1 MKHDDT
7 IAKNQKIKKQKKLK
21 KKHKNNIQTLKDSEN
36 NITSTENSNTKQVTL
51 LGKKRKLIYYKRHSL
66 QYNEL
71 NRLYKKEDL
80 KLNINSLY
88 TMTNLN
94 PNYIK
99 GRFAG
104 LLDND
109 ENGNDLILE
118 INIPDNPK
126 YNRYTVYDTKKFR
139 AKLTFMELNSAV
151 LYLLF
156 NGYAAFVLN
165 DAIKIYFFSKNN
177 TCYDIFQRIT
187 LPDELHDCVLFLF
200 KFVYDDDF
208 YFFNKV
214 FSLKKENKIL
224 LYKYNKREKEDEND
238 FAIKGRPFLE
248 HIYLD
253 LNFEFIW
260 FAQKN
265 NNELLFFYEDNFSF
279 LINVYDISKMK
290 VINQK
295 IIKLNNLEHVKIA
308 NYADKVI
315 SDRYLPLS
323 NHNLLYFIDT
333 NLCQISTIKELD
345 IIEYFKIYDDNTI
358 WTIESKKDKSNKKDL
373 YYLRQYK
380 IINNTQELVKIGERI
395 IYNTSFITE
404 NIALVNNK
412 RIVLFKKGKKL
423 ILFK

>member
-1 MKHDDT
+1 MKHENKIT
-7 IAKNQKIKKQKKLK
+7 KNKKIKIQKKLK
-21 KKHKNNIQTLKDSEN
+21 KKQKNNNQAIKESEN
-36 NITSTENSNTKQVTL
+36 NIASNEKNNTKLITL
-51 LGKKRKLIYYKRHSL
+51 LGKKRKLIHYKRHSL
-66 QYNEL
+66 QYDDL
-71 NRLYKKEDL
+71 NRLYKKEDIGF
-80 KLNINSLY
+80 NINNLY

-109 ENGNDLILE
+109 ENENDLILE
-118 INIPDNPK
+118 LNIPDNPK
-126 YNRYTVYDTKKFR
+126 YDRYTVYDTKKFR
-139 AKLTFMELNSAV
+139 AKLTFLELNSAV
-151 LYLLF
+151 FYLLF

-187 LPDELHDCVLFLF
+187 LPDELHDSVLFLF
-200 KFVYDDDF
+200 KFVNDDDF

-214 FSLKKENKIL
+214 FSLKKDNKIL
-224 LYKYNKREKEDEND
+224 LYKYNKKEKEDEND
-238 FAIKGRPFLE
+238 FAIKGRPFVE
-248 HIYLD
+248 NIYLE

-295 IIKLNNLEHVKIA
+295 IIKLNNIDHVKIA

-358 WTIESKKDKSNKKDL
+358 WTIESKRNKSNKKDIF
-373 YYLRQYK
+373 YLRQYK
-380 IINNTQELVKIGERI
+380 IINETQELVKIGERK
-395 IYNTSFITE
+395 IYNTSFITD

>member
-1 MKHDDT
+1 MKNEEN
-7 IAKNQKIKKQKKLK
+7 ASKNKIIKKQKKLK
-21 KKHKNNIQTLKDSEN
+21 KKHKNKNKTIKESEN
-36 NITSTENSNTKQVTL
+36 NLTSSNNNETKPITL

-66 QYNEL
+66 QYNQL
-71 NRLYKKEDL
+71 NKLYKKEDISF
-80 KLNINSLY
+80 NINNLY
-88 TMTNLN
+88 TMVNLN
-94 PNYIK
+94 PNLIK

-109 ENGNDLILE
+109 ENDIDLILE
-118 INIPDNPK
+118 LNNPDNQK

-139 AKLTFMELNSAV
+139 AKLSFLELNSAV

-156 NGYAAFVLN
+156 NGYAAFMLN
-165 DAIKIYFFSKNN
+165 DAIKIYFFSNNN
-177 TCYDIFQRIT
+177 TNYDIFQRIT

-200 KFVYDDDF
+200 KFVHDDDF

-214 FSLKKENKIL
+214 FSLKKDNKIL
-224 LYKYNKREKEDEND
+224 LYKYNKKEKEDEND
-238 FAIKGRPFLE
+238 FAIKGRTFVE
-248 HIYLD
+248 HIYVE

-279 LINVYDISKMK
+279 HINVYDISKLQ
-290 VINQK
+290 VVNQK
-295 IIKLNNLEHVKIA
+295 IIKLNDLEHVKIA

-315 SDRYLPLS
+315 SERYLPLS

-333 NLCQISTIKELD
+333 NLCQITTIKELD
-345 IIEYFKIYDDNTI
+345 IIEYFKINDDNTL
-358 WTIESKKDKSNKKDL
+358 WTIESTKNKTNKNDIF
-373 YYLRQYK
+373 YLRQYK
-380 IINNTQELVKIGERI
+380 IINETQELVKIGERI
-395 IYNTSFITE
+395 IYNTSFITD

-412 RIVLFKKGKKL
+412 RILLFKKGKKL

>member
-1 MKHDDT
+1 MKNEENT
-7 IAKNQKIKKQKKLK
+7 SKNKIVKKQKKLK
-21 KKHKNNIQTLKDSEN
+21 KKHKNKNKTIKESEN
-36 NITSTENSNTKQVTL
+36 NLTSSNNNETKPITL

-66 QYNEL
+66 QYNQL
-71 NRLYKKEDL
+71 NKLYKKEDISF
-80 KLNINSLY
+80 NINNLY
-88 TMTNLN
+88 TMVNLN
-94 PNYIK
+94 PNLIK

-104 LLDND
+104 LLDNE
-109 ENGNDLILE
+109 ENDIDLILE
-118 INIPDNPK
+118 LNNPDNQK

-139 AKLTFMELNSAV
+139 AKLSFLELNSAV

-156 NGYAAFVLN
+156 NGYAAFMLN

-177 TCYDIFQRIT
+177 TNYDIFQRIT

-200 KFVYDDDF
+200 KFVHDDDF

-214 FSLKKENKIL
+214 FSLKKDNKIL
-224 LYKYNKREKEDEND
+224 LYKYNKKEKEDEND
-238 FAIKGRPFLE
+238 FAIKGRTFVE
-248 HIYLD
+248 HIYVE

-279 LINVYDISKMK
+279 HINVYDISKLH
-290 VINQK
+290 VVNQK
-295 IIKLNNLEHVKIA
+295 IIKLNDLEHVKIA

-315 SDRYLPLS
+315 SDKYLPLS

-333 NLCQISTIKELD
+333 NLCQITTIKELD
-345 IIEYFKIYDDNTI
+345 IIEYFKINDDNTL
-358 WTIESKKDKSNKKDL
+358 WTIESTKNKTNKNDIF
-373 YYLRQYK
+373 YLRQYK
-380 IINNTQELVKIGERI
+380 IINETQELVKIGERI
-395 IYNTSFITE
+395 IYNTSFITD

-412 RIVLFKKGKKL
+412 RILLFKKGKKL

>member
-1 MKHDDT
+1 MKNEEN
-7 IAKNQKIKKQKKLK
+7 ASKNKIVKKQKKLK
-21 KKHKNNIQTLKDSEN
+21 KKHKNNIKTLKLSEN
-36 NITSTENSNTKQVTL
+36 NLTSSNNNEKQPKTL

-71 NRLYKKEDL
+71 NKLYKKEDISF
-80 KLNINSLY
+80 NINNLY
-88 TMTNLN
+88 TMVNLN
-94 PNYIK
+94 PNLIK

-109 ENGNDLILE
+109 ENDNDLILE
-118 INIPDNPK
+118 LNNPDNQK

-139 AKLTFMELNSAV
+139 AKLSFLELNSAV

-177 TCYDIFQRIT
+177 TNYDIFQRIT
-187 LPDELHDCVLFLF
+187 LPDELHDSVLFLF
-200 KFVYDDDF
+200 KFVHDDDF

-214 FSLKKENKIL
+214 FSLKKDNKIL
-224 LYKYNKREKEDEND
+224 LYKYNKKEKEDEND
-238 FAIKGRPFLE
+238 FAIKGRTFVE
-248 HIYLD
+248 HIYLE

-279 LINVYDISKMK
+279 HINVYDISKLQ
-290 VINQK
+290 VVNQK
-295 IIKLNNLEHVKIA
+295 IIKLNDIEHVKIA

-315 SDRYLPLS
+315 SDKYLPLS

-333 NLCQISTIKELD
+333 NLCQITTIKELD
-345 IIEYFKIYDDNTI
+345 IIEYFKINDDNTL
-358 WTIESKKDKSNKKDL
+358 WTIESTKNKTNKNDIF
-373 YYLRQYK
+373 YLRQYK
-380 IINNTQELVKIGERI
+380 IINETQELVKIGERK
-395 IYNTSFITE
+395 IYNTSFITD

-412 RIVLFKKGKKL
+412 RILLFKKGKKL

>member
-1 MKHDDT
+1 MKNEEN
-7 IAKNQKIKKQKKLK
+7 ASKNKIVKKQKKLK
-21 KKHKNNIQTLKDSEN
+21 KKHKNNIKTLKLSEN
-36 NITSTENSNTKQVTL
+36 NLTSSNNNEKQPKTL

-71 NRLYKKEDL
+71 NKLYKKEDIFF
-80 KLNINSLY
+80 NINNLY
-88 TMTNLN
+88 TMVNLN
-94 PNYIK
+94 PNLIK

-109 ENGNDLILE
+109 ENDNDLILE
-118 INIPDNPK
+118 LNNPDNQK

-139 AKLTFMELNSAV
+139 AKLSFLELNSAV

-165 DAIKIYFFSKNN
+165 DAIKIYFFSNNN
-177 TCYDIFQRIT
+177 TNYDIFQRIT
-187 LPDELHDCVLFLF
+187 LPDELHDSVLFLF
-200 KFVYDDDF
+200 KFVHDDDF

-214 FSLKKENKIL
+214 FSLKKDNKIL
-224 LYKYNKREKEDEND
+224 LYKYNKKEKEDEND
-238 FAIKGRPFLE
+238 FAIKGRTFVE
-248 HIYLD
+248 HIYLE

-279 LINVYDISKMK
+279 HINVYDISKLQ
-290 VINQK
+290 VVNQK
-295 IIKLNNLEHVKIA
+295 IIKLNDIEHVKIA

-315 SDRYLPLS
+315 SDKYLPLS

-333 NLCQISTIKELD
+333 NLCQITTIKELD
-345 IIEYFKIYDDNTI
+345 IIEYFKINDDNTL
-358 WTIESKKDKSNKKDL
+358 WTIESTKNKTNKNDIF
-373 YYLRQYK
+373 YLRQYK
-380 IINNTQELVKIGERI
+380 IINETQELVKIGERK
-395 IYNTSFITE
+395 IYNTSFITD

-412 RIVLFKKGKKL
+412 RILLFKKGKKL

>member
-80 KLNINSLY
+80 KLNINNLY

>member
-21 KKHKNNIQTLKDSEN
+21 KKHKNNTQTIKDSKN

-80 KLNINSLY
+80 KLNINNLY

-139 AKLTFMELNSAV
+139 AKLTFLELNSAV

-295 IIKLNNLEHVKIA
+295 IIKLNNLEYVKIA

-323 NHNLLYFIDT
+323 NHNLLYLIDT
-333 NLCQISTIKELD
+333 NQCQISTIKELD

-412 RIVLFKKGKKL
+412 RILLFKKGKKL

>member
-1 MKHDDT
+1 MKNEEN
-7 IAKNQKIKKQKKLK
+7 ASKNKIVKKQKKLK
-21 KKHKNNIQTLKDSEN
+21 KKHKNNIKTLKLSEN
-36 NITSTENSNTKQVTL
+36 NLTSSNNNEKKPITL

-66 QYNEL
+66 LYNEL
-71 NRLYKKEDL
+71 NKLYKKEDISF
-80 KLNINSLY
+80 NINNLY
-88 TMTNLN
+88 TMVNLN
-94 PNYIK
+94 PNLIK

-109 ENGNDLILE
+109 ENDNDLILE
-118 INIPDNPK
+118 LNNPDNQK

-139 AKLTFMELNSAV
+139 AKLSFLELNSAV

-156 NGYAAFVLN
+156 NGYAAFMLN

-177 TCYDIFQRIT
+177 TNYDIFQRIT

-200 KFVYDDDF
+200 KFVHDDDF

-214 FSLKKENKIL
+214 FSLKKDNKIL
-224 LYKYNKREKEDEND
+224 LYKYNKKEKEDEND
-238 FAIKGRPFLE
+238 FAIKGRTFVE
-248 HIYLD
+248 HIYLE

-279 LINVYDISKMK
+279 HINVYDISKLQ
-290 VINQK
+290 VVNQK
-295 IIKLNNLEHVKIA
+295 IIKLNDIEHVKIA

-315 SDRYLPLS
+315 SDKYLPLS

-333 NLCQISTIKELD
+333 NLCQITTIKELD
-345 IIEYFKIYDDNTI
+345 IIEYFKINDDNTL
-358 WTIESKKDKSNKKDL
+358 WTIESTKNKTNKNDIF
-373 YYLRQYK
+373 YLRQYK
-380 IINNTQELVKIGERI
+380 IINETQELVKIGERI
-395 IYNTSFITE
+395 IYNTSFITD

-412 RIVLFKKGKKL
+412 RILLFKKGKKL

>member
-1 MKHDDT
+1 M
-7 IAKNQKIKKQKKLK
+7 
-21 KKHKNNIQTLKDSEN
+21 
-36 NITSTENSNTKQVTL
+36 
-51 LGKKRKLIYYKRHSL
+51 
-66 QYNEL
+66 
-71 NRLYKKEDL
+71 
-80 KLNINSLY
+80 
-88 TMTNLN
+88 
-94 PNYIK
+94 
-99 GRFAG
+99 
-104 LLDND
+104 
-109 ENGNDLILE
+109 
-118 INIPDNPK
+118 
-126 YNRYTVYDTKKFR
+126 
-139 AKLTFMELNSAV
+139 
-151 LYLLF
+151 
-156 NGYAAFVLN
+156 
-165 DAIKIYFFSKNN
+165 
-177 TCYDIFQRIT
+177 
-187 LPDELHDCVLFLF
+187 F
-200 KFVYDDDF
+200 KFVNDDDF

-214 FSLKKENKIL
+214 FSLKKDNKIL
-224 LYKYNKREKEDEND
+224 LYKYNKKEKEDEND
-238 FAIKGRPFLE
+238 FAIKGRPFVE
-248 HIYLD
+248 NIYLE

-295 IIKLNNLEHVKIA
+295 IIKLNNIDHVKIA

-358 WTIESKKDKSNKKDL
+358 WTIESK
-373 YYLRQYK
+373 R
-380 IINNTQELVKIGERI
+380 INETQELVKIGERK
-395 IYNTSFITE
+395 IYNTSFITD

>member
-1 MKHDDT
+1 MKGDDK

-21 KKHKNNIQTLKDSEN
+21 KKRKINNLTIKESEN
-36 NITSTENSNTKQVTL
+36 NIIPSENNNTKPVTL

-66 QYNEL
+66 QYNDL
-71 NRLYKKEDL
+71 NRLYKKEDISF
-80 KLNINSLY
+80 NINNLY

-94 PNYIK
+94 PDYIK

-104 LLDND
+104 LLDNE
-109 ENGNDLILE
+109 ENDNDLILE
-118 INIPDNPK
+118 INIQDNPK

-139 AKLTFMELNSAV
+139 AKLSFLELNSAV

-200 KFVYDDDF
+200 KFVYDNDF

-333 NLCQISTIKELD
+333 NQCQIATIKELD

-358 WTIESKKDKSNKKDL
+358 WTIESKKDKSNKKDIF
-373 YYLRQYK
+373 YLRQYK
-380 IINNTQELVKIGERI
+380 IINETQELVKVGERK
-395 IYNTSFITE
+395 IYNTSFITD

-412 RIVLFKKGKKL
+412 RILLFKKGKKL
-423 ILFK
+423 ILFN

>member
-1 MKHDDT
+1 MKHEDKL
-7 IAKNQKIKKQKKLK
+7 IQNQKIKKQKKLK
-21 KKHKNNIQTLKDSEN
+21 KKHKNNTQTLKDSEN

-80 KLNINSLY
+80 KFNINNLY

-200 KFVYDDDF
+200 KFVYDNDF

>member
-1 MKHDDT
+1 MKNEEN
-7 IAKNQKIKKQKKLK
+7 ASKNKIIKKQKKLK
-21 KKHKNNIQTLKDSEN
+21 KKHKNKNKTIKESEN
-36 NITSTENSNTKQVTL
+36 NLTSSNNNETKPITL

-66 QYNEL
+66 QYNQL
-71 NRLYKKEDL
+71 NKLYKKEDISF
-80 KLNINSLY
+80 NINNLY
-88 TMTNLN
+88 TMVNLN
-94 PNYIK
+94 PNLIK

-109 ENGNDLILE
+109 ENDIDLILE
-118 INIPDNPK
+118 LNNPDNQK

-139 AKLTFMELNSAV
+139 AKLSFLELNSAV

-156 NGYAAFVLN
+156 NGYAAFMLN
-165 DAIKIYFFSKNN
+165 DAIKIYFFSNN
-177 TCYDIFQRIT
+177 NRNYDIFQRIT

-200 KFVYDDDF
+200 KFVHDDDF

-214 FSLKKENKIL
+214 FSLKKDNKIL
-224 LYKYNKREKEDEND
+224 LYKYNKKEKEDEND
-238 FAIKGRPFLE
+238 FAIKGRTFVE
-248 HIYLD
+248 HIYVE

-279 LINVYDISKMK
+279 HINVYDISKLQ
-290 VINQK
+290 VVNQK
-295 IIKLNNLEHVKIA
+295 IIKLNDLEHVKIA

-315 SDRYLPLS
+315 SERYLPLS

-333 NLCQISTIKELD
+333 NLCQITTIKELD
-345 IIEYFKIYDDNTI
+345 IIEYFKINDDNTL
-358 WTIESKKDKSNKKDL
+358 WTIESTKNKTNKNDIF
-373 YYLRQYK
+373 YLRQYK
-380 IINNTQELVKIGERI
+380 IINETQELVKIGERI
-395 IYNTSFITE
+395 IYNTSFITD

-412 RIVLFKKGKKL
+412 RILLFKKGKKL

>member
-1 MKHDDT
+1 MKNEEN
-7 IAKNQKIKKQKKLK
+7 ASKNKIVKKQKKLK
-21 KKHKNNIQTLKDSEN
+21 KKHKNNIKTLKLSEN
-36 NITSTENSNTKQVTL
+36 NLTSSNNNEKQPKIL

-71 NRLYKKEDL
+71 NKLYKKEDISF
-80 KLNINSLY
+80 NINNLY
-88 TMTNLN
+88 TMVNLN
-94 PNYIK
+94 PNLIR

-104 LLDND
+104 LLDNE
-109 ENGNDLILE
+109 ENDNDLILE
-118 INIPDNPK
+118 LNNPDNQK

-139 AKLTFMELNSAV
+139 AKLSFLELNSAV

-177 TCYDIFQRIT
+177 TNYDIFQRIT
-187 LPDELHDCVLFLF
+187 LPDELHDSVLFLF
-200 KFVYDDDF
+200 KFVHDDDF

-214 FSLKKENKIL
+214 FSLKKDNKIL
-224 LYKYNKREKEDEND
+224 LYKYNKKEKEDEND
-238 FAIKGRPFLE
+238 FAIKGRTFVE
-248 HIYLD
+248 HIYLE

-279 LINVYDISKMK
+279 HINVYDISKLQ
-290 VINQK
+290 VVNQK
-295 IIKLNNLEHVKIA
+295 IIKLNDIEHVKIA

-315 SDRYLPLS
+315 SDKYLPLS

-333 NLCQISTIKELD
+333 NLCQITTIKELD
-345 IIEYFKIYDDNTI
+345 IIEYFKINDDNTL
-358 WTIESKKDKSNKKDL
+358 WTIESTKNKTNKNDIF
-373 YYLRQYK
+373 YLRQYK
-380 IINNTQELVKIGERI
+380 IINETQELVKIGERK
-395 IYNTSFITE
+395 IYNTSFITD

-412 RIVLFKKGKKL
+412 RILLFKKGKKL

>member
-1 MKHDDT
+1 MKNEEN
-7 IAKNQKIKKQKKLK
+7 ASKNKIVKKQKKLK
-21 KKHKNNIQTLKDSEN
+21 KKHKNNIKTLKLSEN
-36 NITSTENSNTKQVTL
+36 NLTSSNNNEKKPITL

-71 NRLYKKEDL
+71 NKLYKKEDISF
-80 KLNINSLY
+80 NINNLY
-88 TMTNLN
+88 TMVNLN
-94 PNYIK
+94 PNLIK

-109 ENGNDLILE
+109 ENDNDLILE
-118 INIPDNPK
+118 LNNPDNQK

-139 AKLTFMELNSAV
+139 AKLSFLELNSAV

-156 NGYAAFVLN
+156 NGYAAFMLN
-165 DAIKIYFFSKNN
+165 DAIKIYFFSNNN
-177 TCYDIFQRIT
+177 TNYDIFQRIT

-200 KFVYDDDF
+200 KFVHDDDF

-214 FSLKKENKIL
+214 FSLKKDNKIL
-224 LYKYNKREKEDEND
+224 LYKYNKKEKEDEND
-238 FAIKGRPFLE
+238 FAIKGRTFVE
-248 HIYLD
+248 HIYVE

-279 LINVYDISKMK
+279 HINVYDISKLQ
-290 VINQK
+290 VVNQK
-295 IIKLNNLEHVKIA
+295 IIKLNDIEHVKIA

-315 SDRYLPLS
+315 SDKYLPLS

-333 NLCQISTIKELD
+333 NLCQITTIKELD
-345 IIEYFKIYDDNTI
+345 IIEYFKINDDNTL
-358 WTIESKKDKSNKKDL
+358 WTIESTKNKTNKNDIF
-373 YYLRQYK
+373 YLRQYK
-380 IINNTQELVKIGERI
+380 IINETQELVKIGERK
-395 IYNTSFITE
+395 IYNTSFITD

-412 RIVLFKKGKKL
+412 RILLFKKGKKL

>member
-1 MKHDDT
+1 MKNEEN
-7 IAKNQKIKKQKKLK
+7 ASKNKIVKKQKKLK
-21 KKHKNNIQTLKDSEN
+21 KKHKNNIKTLKLSEN
-36 NITSTENSNTKQVTL
+36 NLTSSNNNEKQPKIL

-71 NRLYKKEDL
+71 NKLYKKEDISF
-80 KLNINSLY
+80 NINNLY
-88 TMTNLN
+88 TMVNLN
-94 PNYIK
+94 PNLIK

-109 ENGNDLILE
+109 ENDNDLILE
-118 INIPDNPK
+118 LNNPDNQK

-139 AKLTFMELNSAV
+139 AKLSFLELNSAV

-177 TCYDIFQRIT
+177 TNYDIFQRIT
-187 LPDELHDCVLFLF
+187 LPDELHDSVLFLF
-200 KFVYDDDF
+200 KFVHDDDF

-214 FSLKKENKIL
+214 FSLKKDNKIL
-224 LYKYNKREKEDEND
+224 LYKYNKKEKEDEND
-238 FAIKGRPFLE
+238 FAIKGRTFVE
-248 HIYLD
+248 HIYLE

-279 LINVYDISKMK
+279 HINVYDISKLQ

-295 IIKLNNLEHVKIA
+295 IIKLNDIEHVKIA

-315 SDRYLPLS
+315 SDKYLPLS

-333 NLCQISTIKELD
+333 NLCQITTIKELD
-345 IIEYFKIYDDNTI
+345 IIEYFKINDDNTL
-358 WTIESKKDKSNKKDL
+358 WTIESTKNKTNKNDIF
-373 YYLRQYK
+373 YLRQYK
-380 IINNTQELVKIGERI
+380 IINETQELVKIGERK
-395 IYNTSFITE
+395 IYNTSFITD

-412 RIVLFKKGKKL
+412 RILLFKKGKKL

>member
-1 MKHDDT
+1 MKNEENT
-7 IAKNQKIKKQKKLK
+7 SKNKIVKKQKKLK
-21 KKHKNNIQTLKDSEN
+21 KKHKDNIKTLKLSEN
-36 NITSTENSNTKQVTL
+36 NLTSSNNEEKQPKTL

-66 QYNEL
+66 QYNQL
-71 NRLYKKEDL
+71 NKLYKKEDISF
-80 KLNINSLY
+80 NINNLY
-88 TMTNLN
+88 TMVNLN
-94 PNYIK
+94 PNLIK

-109 ENGNDLILE
+109 ENDIDLILE
-118 INIPDNPK
+118 LNNPDNQK

-139 AKLTFMELNSAV
+139 AKLSFLELNSAV

-156 NGYAAFVLN
+156 NGYAAFMLN

-177 TCYDIFQRIT
+177 TNYDIFQRIT

-200 KFVYDDDF
+200 KFVHDDDF

-214 FSLKKENKIL
+214 FSLKKDNKIL
-224 LYKYNKREKEDEND
+224 LYKYNKKEKEDEND
-238 FAIKGRPFLE
+238 FAIKGRTFVE
-248 HIYLD
+248 HIYVE

-279 LINVYDISKMK
+279 HINVYDISKLQ
-290 VINQK
+290 VVNQK
-295 IIKLNNLEHVKIA
+295 IIKLNDLEHVKIA

-315 SDRYLPLS
+315 SERYLPLS

-333 NLCQISTIKELD
+333 NLCQITTIKELD
-345 IIEYFKIYDDNTI
+345 IIEYFKINDDNTL
-358 WTIESKKDKSNKKDL
+358 WTIESTKNKTNKNDIF
-373 YYLRQYK
+373 YLRQYK
-380 IINNTQELVKIGERI
+380 IINETQELVKIGERI
-395 IYNTSFITE
+395 IYNTSFITD

-412 RIVLFKKGKKL
+412 RILLFKKGKKL